1 MKKKVCIINTG
12 GTIGMKAT
20 EKGFAPEPG
29 YMEEKI
35 KELSELQDESMPEYD
50 FIEYDPIL
58 DSTNISVQ
66 VWNKIGKDIER
77 LYDQYHGFVILHGT
91 DTMAYTAS
99 ALAFMLDGLDKPVIL
114 TGAQIPISM
123 IRSDGRDNIITS
135 VLLASQY
142 QIPEVCIYF
151 GGMLLR
157 GCRSTKTSADMLI
170 AFESPNLE
178 PLAKVGVQIHTNEK
192 LMLPKGSELKLYPFE
207 ENQIAVLKIFPGI
220 QIDIFKNIMTENLK
234 GIVIEAFGTGNI
246 PDNDHSM
253 DEILK
258 KAKEYGTLILVCTQC
273 LKGSATIGRYETSQD
288 LINAG
293 AICGYDMTVEAAVTK
308 LYYLFSRGYSMD
320 RICALMEKSLR
331 GELTNMDA

>member
-1 MKKKVCIINTG
+1 MKKKICIINTG

-20 EKGFAPEPG
+20 EKGYAPEPG
-29 YMEEKI
+29 YMEEKM

-58 DSTNISVQ
+58 DSTNISVH
-66 VWNKIGKDIER
+66 VWNKIGLDIER

-178 PLAKVGVQIHTNEK
+178 PLAKVGVQIHMNEK
-192 LMLPKGSELKLYPFE
+192 LLLSCGNELKLYPFE
-207 ENQIAVLKIFPGI
+207 ENQIAVLKVFPGI

-246 PDNDHSM
+246 PDNDHAM
-253 DEILK
+253 AEILK
-258 KAKEYGTLILVCTQC
+258 QAKEYGIIILVCTQC
-273 LKGSATIGRYETSQD
+273 LKGSATIGRYETSQE
-288 LINAG
+288 LVNAG
-293 AICGYDMTVEAAVTK
+293 AISGYDMTVEAAVTK
-308 LYYLFSRGYSMD
+308 LYYLFSRGYSIE
-320 RICALMEKSLR
+320 RISTLMEKSLR
-331 GELTNMDA
+331 GELSFGE